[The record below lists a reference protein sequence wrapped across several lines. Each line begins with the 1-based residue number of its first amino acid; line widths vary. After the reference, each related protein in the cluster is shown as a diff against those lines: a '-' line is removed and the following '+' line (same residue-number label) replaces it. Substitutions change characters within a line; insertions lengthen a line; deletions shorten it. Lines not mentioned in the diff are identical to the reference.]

1 VVMEYY
7 VFMVVLLSISTM
19 VSLTIEKNNEFLI
32 TTLDMSF
39 TEKYRLLCDWIGWN
53 LFEIKIEI
61 T

>member
-1 VVMEYY
+1 MEYY

-39 TEKYRLLCDWIGWN
+39 TEKYRLLCD
-53 LFEIKIEI
+53 
-61 T
+61 